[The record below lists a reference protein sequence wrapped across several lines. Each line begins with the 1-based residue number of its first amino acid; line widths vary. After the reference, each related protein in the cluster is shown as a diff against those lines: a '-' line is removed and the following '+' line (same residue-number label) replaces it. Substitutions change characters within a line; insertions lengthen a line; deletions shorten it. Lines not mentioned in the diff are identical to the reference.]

1 MWTTCDY
8 ADRMK
13 MLQVRNVPDD
23 LHRRLKA
30 RAAMEGSTLSDLALG
45 ELRRAM
51 ERPTRAELLA
61 RIAARESVD
70 LPVTAAESVRAERDA
85 R

>member
-1 MWTTCDY
+1 
-8 ADRMK
+8 MK

-30 RAAMEGSTLSDLALG
+30 RAAMEGTTLSDLALA

-51 ERPTRAELLA
+51 ERPTRGELLA

-70 LPVTAAESVRAERDA
+70 LPVAAAQSVRAERES

>member
-1 MWTTCDY
+1 
-8 ADRMK
+8 MK

-30 RAAMEGSTLSDLALG
+30 RAAMEGTTLSDLALT

-61 RIAARESVD
+61 RIAARKPAG
-70 LPVTAAESVRAERDA
+70 LTIPAAESVRAEREA